1 MGNAYHS
8 IGEYQKAINC
18 HKKKH
23 LEIVDGLGTKKV
35 ELEELVKIWETIITV
50 FVDTKKQLSATVNI
64 WKLRKNWKT
73 KL

>member
-18 HKKKH
+18 HKTKH
-23 LEIVDGLGTKKV
+23 SEIVDGLGTKV
-35 ELEELVKIWETIITV
+35 ELEELAKIWETIITV
-50 FVDTKKQLSATVNI
+50 FDKKQLIAIVNI
-64 WKLRKNWKT
+64 WILRKNWKT

>member
-18 HKKKH
+18 HKTKH
-23 LEIVDGLGTKKV
+23 SEIVDGLGTKV
-35 ELEELVKIWETIITV
+35 ELEELAKIWETIITV
-50 FVDTKKQLSATVNI
+50 FAKKQLIAIVNI
-64 WKLRKNWKT
+64 WILRKNWKT